1 MTQIIIISVVAFLVV
16 TLILV
21 GLLLFAKAKLTPSG
35 TVKININDGSKVL
48 EVAPGGSLLSTL
60 GNEKIFL
67 PLIAVNCAIMGGSLF
82 MQQRGYETLA
92 EATTFGLGS
101 GIGWFLAI
109 VSLAAIREKLAYS
122 NVPAP
127 LRGLGIAFIIVGL
140 MGIAFMGFMGIQ
152 L

>member
-1 MTQIIIISVVAFLVV
+1 MTQIIVISVVAFLVV
-16 TLILV
+16 TLLLV

-35 TVKININDGSKVL
+35 TVKIDINNGSKVL
-48 EVAPGGSLLSTL
+48 EVAPGGSLLGTL

-109 VSLAAIREKLAYS
+109 VALAAIREKLAYS

-127 LRGLGIAFIIVGL
+127 LKGLGITFIIVGL